1 MEAKKTEQAAAG
13 AGTVRPHVVRSFTLR
28 NLAKNRARSI
38 VTIVGIA
45 LSCALL
51 AAVLLCVSS
60 LVAYMRDVELVRD
73 GAWMASVTT
82 TDEDAIA
89 RARSEERVSCLTDLV
104 YVGQMRSF
112 DSSKEDPADALAA
125 QLQIQAIDSNL
136 AQLCTIQLSDGRLPQ
151 NSHEIV
157 LNKK

>member
-1 MEAKKTEQAAAG
+1 MEAKKTEQAAGG
-13 AGTVRPHVVRSFTLR
+13 AGGVRPHVVRSFTLR

-60 LVAYMRDVELVRD
+60 LTAYMRDVELARD

-82 TDEDAIA
+82 TD
-89 RARSEERVSCLTDLV
+89 
-104 YVGQMRSF
+104 
-112 DSSKEDPADALAA
+112 
-125 QLQIQAIDSNL
+125 
-136 AQLCTIQLSDGRLPQ
+136 
-151 NSHEIV
+151 
-157 LNKK
+157 